1 MKKLFL
7 TAIVLFALAVHAN
20 AAERRIALVIGN
32 ANYQTGAL
40 ATPANDAGLVAQTL
54 QAAGFDVSGARD
66 LDQESLRR
74 AFRDFL
80 DKAGSAGPDTVAYI
94 YLSGYGLQLEG
105 ENYFVPIDAR
115 IPADANV
122 SSEAVRL
129 SDFTRP
135 LSALHL
141 KANVVVLDMARANP
155 FAKQG
160 NPLTGGL
167 ALVDPDPNTLI
178 AFNAAPGTVA
188 PDEAGPYSSYAQA
201 LAEISREG
209 GISLD
214 EVFTRARLRV
224 NQTTNGAQVPWQAS
238 KLQGPIYLFERAP
251 DAPPPAVTAD
261 QTASIRTRPIREF
274 DSRDAY
280 LAALDRDTLQ
290 GYEDFLVAYPNDP
303 MAPRVRAI
311 VAARREAITWR
322 RSRNI
327 DTPPAY
333 WSYLR
338 RYPRGAHAY
347 DARRRLAFLQAA
359 FEPPPSFAVIE
370 YDVPPPPP
378 DEIIYVERPV
388 LVFDDPEFAFAPPP
402 PPPVIFL
409 PPPPVYFIDL
419 PPPPPPVIAFVLP
432 IPEYRPVPLWVR
444 PPPQIAPPPAN
455 IVYNNIHNSVVINNT
470 TNMVTITNP
479 QGQAQTVTPAAAV
492 AAIPPPTPGGPPPA
506 APPPPPPSGTKVG
519 VAAVGAAGAAAA
531 LAPTLPSALAA
542 KAATTPNPQPA
553 PPAKPLAPGGF
564 LRRNAQQTTPGTNA
578 PAGPGAPS
586 GTNQPPATTNPA
598 LNGKQPPTSPQPG
611 LSTPGAPAA
620 KGGPGAIPPNPNS
633 KQIGQPLPGTS
644 GGQPLPSIKGKQPP
658 PSNVPATTAP
668 AGANKGGPNAPPPA
682 PPGAKTGATPPPP
695 PRPAAPTP
703 PPSGA
708 KSITPPPPP
717 AGRTS
722 PPPAAKQFTRPPP
735 PPKPS
740 APPPPPPKP
749 ASPPPPAVHAPTPPA
764 AARPTQPPPLRPTPP
779 PPPAVRAPPPPAAAH
794 PTPPPPP
801 RTTPPPPAV
810 RAPPPPAPPVA
821 RPAPP
826 PPPPP
831 RPAAPPPPPAARPPP
846 PPPAAARPAPP
857 KGCVLPNGQPCPA
870 K

>member
-7 TAIVLFALAVHAN
+7 AAIALLAMAVHAG

-40 ATPANDAGLVAQTL
+40 ATSANDAGLVAQTL

-66 LDQESLRR
+66 LDQESLHR

-80 DKAGSAGPDTVAYI
+80 DKAGAAGPDTVAYI

-105 ENYFVPIDAR
+105 ENYFAPIDAR
-115 IPADANV
+115 IATDANV
-122 SSEAVRL
+122 SSEALRL

-141 KANVVVLDMARANP
+141 KASVVVLDMARANP

-167 ALVDPDPNTLI
+167 ALVDPDPNMLI

-201 LAEISREG
+201 LAAITREG
-209 GISLD
+209 GIPLD
-214 EVFTRARLRV
+214 EVFTRVRLRV
-224 NQTTNGAQVPWQAS
+224 NQTTNGAQVPWQTA
-238 KLQGPIYLFERAP
+238 KLQTPIYLFERAP
-251 DAPPPAVTAD
+251 DAPPPTVTAD
-261 QTASIRTRPIREF
+261 QTASIRARPIREF
-274 DSRDAY
+274 DAGDAY

-290 GYEDFLVAYPNDP
+290 GYQDFLAAYPNDA

-311 VAARREAITWR
+311 IAARREAITWR
-322 RSRNI
+322 RTRNW

-338 RYPRGAHAY
+338 RYPRGAHAD
-347 DARRRLAFLQAA
+347 DARRRLAFLSAA
-359 FEPPPSFAVIE
+359 FEPPPSFAVVD

-402 PPPVIFL
+402 PPPAIFL
-409 PPPPVYFIDL
+409 PPPPVYFVDL
-419 PPPPPPVIAFVLP
+419 PPPPPPVIAFILP
-432 IPEYRPVPLWVR
+432 IPQYRPLPLWIR

-455 IVYNNIHNSVVINNT
+455 IIYNNIHNQVVINNT

-479 QGQAQTVTPAAAV
+479 QGQAQTITPAAAV

-506 APPPPPPSGTKVG
+506 APPPAPPAGARAG
-519 VAAVGAAGAAAA
+519 VTATGLGAAGAAAV

-564 LRRNAQQTTPGTNA
+564 LRRNAQQTTPGATV
-578 PAGPGAPS
+578 PAGPGPQPATL
-586 GTNQPPATTNPA
+586 GTGQPATTTNPA
-598 LNGKQPPTSPQPG
+598 ANGKQLPTGTPPGSSKPG
-611 LSTPGAPAA
+611 TPAA
-620 KGGPGAIPPNPNS
+620 KGGPGTAPPNMNN
-633 KQIGQPLPGTS
+633 KQIGQPLPGAS
-644 GGQPLPSIKGKQPP
+644 GGQPLPTTNGKQPP
-658 PSNVPATTAP
+658 SSNVPPA
-668 AGANKGGPNAPPPA
+668 AGAKSGLTPLPSPTPTSRIGAPPQPPPA
-682 PPGAKTGATPPPP
+682 A
-695 PRPAAPTP
+695 PA
-703 PPSGA
+703 
-708 KSITPPPPP
+708 PPPP
-717 AGRTS
+717 AAKGTTPPPAARTP
-722 PPPAAKQFTRPPP
+722 PPPAAKQL
-735 PPKPS
+735 

-749 ASPPPPAVHAPTPPA
+749 AAPPPPKPAAPSPPAVHAP
-764 AARPTQPPPLRPTPP
+764 PPPPPPRPAP
-779 PPPAVRAPPPPAAAH
+779 PPPAVRAPPPP
-794 PTPPPPP
+794 P
-801 RTTPPPPAV
+801 
-810 RAPPPPAPPVA
+810 PPVA

-826 PPPPP
+826 PPPVA
-831 RPAAPPPPPAARPPP
+831 RPAPPPPAAK

-857 KGCVLPNGQPCPA
+857 KGCTLPNGQPCPA
-870 K
+870 R

>member
-7 TAIVLFALAVHAN
+7 AVIALIAMAVHAE

-115 IPADANV
+115 IGSDANV
-122 SSEAVRL
+122 SSEALRL

-141 KANVVVLDMARANP
+141 KANVVVLDMARADP

-160 NPLTGGL
+160 NPLSGGL
-167 ALVDPDPNTLI
+167 ALVDPDPNSLI

-201 LAEISREG
+201 LAENSREG
-209 GISLD
+209 GIPLD
-214 EVFTRARLRV
+214 EVFTRVRLRV
-224 NQTTNGAQVPWQAS
+224 NQTTNGAQVPWQTS
-238 KLQGPIYLFERAP
+238 KLQTPIYLFERAP
-251 DAPPPAVTAD
+251 DAPPATVTAD
-261 QTASIRTRPIREF
+261 QTASIRSRPIREF
-274 DSRDAY
+274 DAGDAY

-290 GYEDFLVAYPNDP
+290 GYQDFLVAYPNDP
-303 MAPRVRAI
+303 MAARVRAI
-311 VAARREAITWR
+311 IAARREAITWR
-322 RSRNI
+322 RTRGI

-338 RYPRGAHAY
+338 RYPRGAHAD
-347 DARRRLAFLQAA
+347 DARRRLAFLSAA
-359 FEPPPSFAVIE
+359 FEPPPSFAVVD
-370 YDVPPPPP
+370 YDVPPPAP
-378 DEIIYVERPV
+378 DEMVYVERPV

-402 PPPVIFL
+402 PPEVIFL
-409 PPPPVYFIDL
+409 PPPAVYFVDL
-419 PPPPPPVIAFVLP
+419 PPPPLPVIAFVLP

-455 IVYNNIHNSVVINNT
+455 IIYNNVHNQVVINNT

-492 AAIPPPTPGGPPPA
+492 AAVPPATPGGPPRA
-506 APPPPPPSGTKVG
+506 APPPPPPPGTRAG
-519 VAAVGAAGAAAA
+519 VTAAAIGAAGAAAV
-531 LAPTLPSALAA
+531 LAPALPAALAA

-564 LRRNAQQTTPGTNA
+564 LRTQNTQQSTPGGTTKQ
-578 PAGPGAPS
+578 PAVNPALNGK
-586 GTNQPPATTNPA
+586 QPPSAAQPLPTNPA
-598 LNGKQPPTSPQPG
+598 LNGKQPPIGTPPNPVAPTS
-611 LSTPGAPAA
+611 PAA
-620 KGGPGAIPPNPNS
+620 KGRPGAVSPGLNNER
-633 KQIGQPLPGTS
+633 IGQPLPGAS
-644 GGQPLPSIKGKQPP
+644 GGQPLPPANSKQPP
-658 PSNVPATTAP
+658 SSRVPPVPSATGP
-668 AGANKGGPNAPPPA
+668 AGAKGSPSAPPSIPNSKTGAPPPPPPPPA
-682 PPGAKTGATPPPP
+682 PTAPQDAKRATPPPP
-695 PRPAAPTP
+695 PPPVLRTP
-703 PPSGA
+703 
-708 KSITPPPPP
+708 
-717 AGRTS
+717 
-722 PPPAAKQFTRPPP
+722 PPPAAKQSTP
-735 PPKPS
+735 PPKPPALPPRPTP
-740 APPPPPPKP
+740 APPPP
-749 ASPPPPAVHAPTPPA
+749 AIH
-764 AARPTQPPPLRPTPP
+764 
-779 PPPAVRAPPPPAAAH
+779 APPPPAAAR
-794 PTPPPPP
+794 PAPPPPP
-801 RTTPPPPAV
+801 RPTPPPPAV
-810 RAPPPPAPPVA
+810 RAPPPPPPPVA

-826 PPPPP
+826 PPAPPPP
-831 RPAAPPPPPAARPPP
+831 RPAAPPPAAKPP
-846 PPPAAARPAPP
+846 PPPAAAARPPPP
-857 KGCVLPNGQPCPA
+857 KGCMLPNGQPCPA
-870 K
+870 R

>member
-7 TAIVLFALAVHAN
+7 AAIALLAMAVHAG

-115 IPADANV
+115 IASDANV
-122 SSEAVRL
+122 SSEALRL

-178 AFNAAPGTVA
+178 AFNAAPGTIA

-201 LAEISREG
+201 LAEITREG
-209 GISLD
+209 GIPLD
-214 EVFTRARLRV
+214 EVFTRVRLRV
-224 NQTTNGAQVPWQAS
+224 NQTTNGAQVPWQTS
-238 KLQGPIYLFERAP
+238 KLQTPIYLFERAP
-251 DAPPPAVTAD
+251 DAPPPTVTAD
-261 QTASIRTRPIREF
+261 QTASIRARPIREF
-274 DSRDAY
+274 DAGDAY

-290 GYEDFLVAYPNDP
+290 GYGDFLAAYPNDP

-311 VAARREAITWR
+311 IAARREAITWR

-338 RYPRGAHAY
+338 RYPRSAHAD
-347 DARRRLAFLQAA
+347 DARRRLAFLSAA
-359 FEPPPSFAVIE
+359 FEPPPSFAVVD

-409 PPPPVYFIDL
+409 PPPAVYFVDL
-419 PPPPPPVIAFVLP
+419 PPPPPPVIAFILP
-432 IPEYRPVPLWVR
+432 IPQYRPLPLWVR

-455 IVYNNIHNSVVINNT
+455 IIYNNIHNQVVINNT

-479 QGQAQTVTPAAAV
+479 QGQAQTITPAAAV
-492 AAIPPPTPGGPPPA
+492 AAIPPPTPGGPPSA
-506 APPPPPPSGTKVG
+506 APPPAPPTGTKAG
-519 VAAVGAAGAAAA
+519 ATAAALGAAGAAAV

-542 KAATTPNPQPA
+542 KATTTPNPQPA

-564 LRRNAQQTTPGTNA
+564 LRRNAQQTTPGTTA
-578 PAGPGAPS
+578 PAGPGTQPTTP
-586 GTNQPPATTNPA
+586 GT
-598 LNGKQPPTSPQPG
+598 GQPPTTDQSRVEHQAATDRHAAKFIDTGNARSEGRTSRRTAEPEQQADRTTFARRERWTTAADDERQAATSVK
-611 LSTPGAPAA
+611 LSRPRSSGA
-620 KGGPGAIPPNPNS
+620 KGGLTSPQSPAPTSRIGAPP
-633 KQIGQPLPGTS
+633 
-644 GGQPLPSIKGKQPP
+644 QPP
-658 PSNVPATTAP
+658 
-668 AGANKGGPNAPPPA
+668 
-682 PPGAKTGATPPPP
+682 
-695 PRPAAPTP
+695 PAAPTP
-703 PPSGA
+703 PSGA
-708 KSITPPPPP
+708 KGTTPPPPP
-717 AGRTS
+717 PPAMRTP
-722 PPPAAKQFTRPPP
+722 PPPAAKQLAPPPP
-735 PPKPS
+735 PPKP
-740 APPPPPPKP
+740 AAPPPPKP
-749 ASPPPPAVHAPTPPA
+749 ASPPPPVVRAPPPPPA
-764 AARPTQPPPLRPTPP
+764 AARPMPPPPPRPAP
-779 PPPAVRAPPPPAAAH
+779 PPPAVRARPPPP
-794 PTPPPPP
+794 
-801 RTTPPPPAV
+801 
-810 RAPPPPAPPVA
+810 PPVA

-826 PPPPP
+826 PPPVA
-831 RPAAPPPPPAARPPP
+831 RPAPPPPPAAK

-857 KGCVLPNGQPCPA
+857 KGCTLPNGQPCPA
-870 K
+870 R

>member
-1 MKKLFL
+1 MKKLL
-7 TAIVLFALAVHAN
+7 LAAIALFALAAHAN

-80 DKAGSAGPDTVAYI
+80 EKAGSAGPDTVAYI

-115 IPADANV
+115 ITSDANV
-122 SSEAVRL
+122 SSEALRL

-135 LSALHL
+135 LAALHL

-167 ALVDPDPNTLI
+167 TLVDPDPNTLI
-178 AFNAAPGTVA
+178 AFNAAPGTIA

-214 EVFTRARLRV
+214 EVFTRVRLRV

-238 KLQGPIYLFERAP
+238 KLQAPIYLFERAP

-261 QTASIRTRPIREF
+261 QTASIRSRPIRDF

-290 GYEDFLVAYPNDP
+290 GYEDFLAAYPSDP

-311 VAARREAITWR
+311 IAARREAITWR

-338 RYPRGAHAY
+338 RYARGAHAD
-347 DARRRLAFLQAA
+347 DARRRLAFLSAA
-359 FEPPPSFAVIE
+359 FEPPPNFAVID

-378 DEIIYVERPV
+378 DEIVYVERPV
-388 LVFDDPEFAFAPPP
+388 LMFDDPEFAFAPPP

-409 PPPPVYFIDL
+409 PPPPVYFVDL

-455 IVYNNIHNSVVINNT
+455 IIYNNIHNQVVINNT

-506 APPPPPPSGTKVG
+506 APPVPPPSGTKTG
-519 VAAVGAAGAAAA
+519 VAAVGAAGAAAV

-564 LRRNAQQTTPGTNA
+564 LRRNAQQTTPGAQPT
-578 PAGPGAPS
+578 PGTGQS
-586 GTNQPPATTNPA
+586 MTTNPA
-598 LNGKQPPTSPQPG
+598 LNGKQPPAAAPPPAKSGP
-611 LSTPGAPAA
+611 SAATP
-620 KGGPGAIPPNPNS
+620 NLNS
-633 KQIGQPLPGTS
+633 KQIGQPLPGTG
-644 GGQPLPSIKGKQPP
+644 GGQPLPPNTGKQPP
-658 PSNVPATTAP
+658 SSNVPGATGP
-668 AGANKGGPNAPPPA
+668 AGANKGRPNISLPA
-682 PPGAKTGATPPPP
+682 PPGSKTGAPPPPPPPPHAAPSGAKRLAPPPLPPAARMPPPPVAKQSAPPPKTPAPPPPP
-695 PRPAAPTP
+695 PRPAPV
-703 PPSGA
+703 
-708 KSITPPPPP
+708 PPP
-717 AGRTS
+717 AI
-722 PPPAAKQFTRPPP
+722 
-735 PPKPS
+735 
-740 APPPPPPKP
+740 
-749 ASPPPPAVHAPTPPA
+749 HAPTPPA
-764 AARPTQPPPLRPTPP
+764 AARPTPPPPPRPTPP
-779 PPPAVRAPPPPAAAH
+779 PPAIRAPPPP
-794 PTPPPPP
+794 
-801 RTTPPPPAV
+801 
-810 RAPPPPAPPVA
+810 PPVA
-821 RPAPP
+821 RPA
-826 PPPPP
+826 PPPP
-831 RPAAPPPPPAARPPP
+831 RPAAPPPPPVAKPPP
-846 PPPAAARPAPP
+846 PPPVAARPAPP
-857 KGCVLPNGQPCPA
+857 KGCRLPNGQPCPA

>member
-7 TAIVLFALAVHAN
+7 AAIAVFALVVHAN

-115 IPADANV
+115 IASDVNV

-129 SDFTRP
+129 SDFTKP
-135 LSALHL
+135 LAALHL

-167 ALVDPDPNTLI
+167 TLVDPDSNTLI
-178 AFNAAPGTVA
+178 AFNAAPGTIA

-209 GISLD
+209 GITLD
-214 EVFTRARLRV
+214 EVFTRVRLRV

-238 KLQGPIYLFERAP
+238 KLQAPIYLFERAP

-261 QTASIRTRPIREF
+261 QTASIRARPIREF
-274 DSRDAY
+274 DSHDAY

-290 GYEDFLVAYPNDP
+290 GYEDFLAAYPNDP
-303 MAPRVRAI
+303 LAPRVRAI

-338 RYPRGAHAY
+338 RYPRGAHAD
-347 DARRRLAFLQAA
+347 DARRRLAFLSAA
-359 FEPPPSFAVIE
+359 FEPPPTFAVVD

-409 PPPPVYFIDL
+409 PPPPVYFVDL

-455 IVYNNIHNSVVINNT
+455 IIYNNIHNQVVINNT

-506 APPPPPPSGTKVG
+506 APPAPPPSGAKAG
-519 VAAVGAAGAAAA
+519 VAVTAAGAASAA
-531 LAPTLPSALAA
+531 AVLAPTLPSALAA
-542 KAATTPNPQPA
+542 RAATTPNPQPA

-564 LRRNAQQTTPGTNA
+564 LRRNAQQATPGSNT
-578 PAGPGAPS
+578 PAGSSTQPLTPNAGQA
-586 GTNQPPATTNPA
+586 GTTTNPA
-598 LNGKQPPTSPQPG
+598 LNAKQPPAGAPPAPP
-611 LSTPGAPAA
+611 TPAGSPAA
-620 KGGPGAIPPNPNS
+620 KSGPGSTTPNLNS

-644 GGQPLPSIKGKQPP
+644 GGQPLPPTNGKQL
-658 PSNVPATTAP
+658 PSSTVPGAKGP
-668 AGANKGGPNAPPPA
+668 AGASKSGPSAPLPT
-682 PPGAKTGATPPPP
+682 PPGAKTGAPPPP
-695 PRPAAPTP
+695 PAAPTP
-703 PPSGA
+703 PSGTNR
-708 KSITPPPPP
+708 ITPPPPP
-717 AGRTS
+717 
-722 PPPAAKQFTRPPP
+722 PPAARTPPP
-735 PPKPS
+735 PSAKQA
-740 APPPPPPKP
+740 APPPPLRPSMPPPPLPKP
-749 ASPPPPAVHAPTPPA
+749 AAPPPPAVHAPAPPPPA
-764 AARPTQPPPLRPTPP
+764 AARPAPPPPPRPAPP
-779 PPPAVRAPPPPAAAH
+779 PPPAVRAPPPP
-794 PTPPPPP
+794 P
-801 RTTPPPPAV
+801 
-810 RAPPPPAPPVA
+810 PPVA

-826 PPPPP
+826 PPAPPP
-831 RPAAPPPPPAARPPP
+831 RPAAPPPPPVARPPP
-846 PPPAAARPAPP
+846 PPPAAARPSPP
-857 KGCVLPNGQPCPA
+857 NGCTLPNGQPCPA

>member
-1 MKKLFL
+1 VEIFVSMKKLFFAAVAL
-7 TAIVLFALAVHAN
+7 LALASHAT

-105 ENYFVPIDAR
+105 ENYFVPIDAQ
-115 IPADANV
+115 IASDANV
-122 SSEAVRL
+122 SSEALRL
-129 SDFTRP
+129 SDFTKP
-135 LSALHL
+135 LAALHL
-141 KANVVVLDMARANP
+141 KANVVVLDIARANP
-155 FAKQG
+155 FARQG

-167 ALVDPDPNTLI
+167 ALVEPDPSTLI
-178 AFNAAPGTVA
+178 AFNAAPGTIA

-201 LAEISREG
+201 LAETSREG
-209 GISLD
+209 AVSLD
-214 EVFTRARLRV
+214 EVFTRVRLRV

-238 KLQGPIYLFERAP
+238 KLQAPIYLFESAP
-251 DAPPPAVTAD
+251 DAPPSAVTAD
-261 QTASIRTRPIREF
+261 QTASIRARPIRDF

-290 GYEDFLVAYPNDP
+290 GYQDFLAAYPGDP

-311 VAARREAITWR
+311 IAARREAITWR

-338 RYPRGAHAY
+338 RYPRGAHAD
-347 DARRRLAFLQAA
+347 DARRRLAFLSAT
-359 FEPPPSFAVIE
+359 FDPPPSFAVVD

-409 PPPPVYFIDL
+409 PPPPIYFVDL
-419 PPPPPPVIAFVLP
+419 PPPPPPIIAFVLP

-455 IVYNNIHNSVVINNT
+455 IIYNNIHNQVVINNT

-492 AAIPPPTPGGPPPA
+492 AAIPPTTPGGPPPA
-506 APPPPPPSGTKVG
+506 VAPAPPPSATRPG
-519 VAAVGAAGAAAA
+519 VAAIGAASAAAV

-542 KAATTPNPQPA
+542 RAATTPNPQPA

-564 LRRNAQQTTPGTNA
+564 LRRAQQTTPGTTT
-578 PAGPGAPS
+578 PAGPG
-586 GTNQPPATTNPA
+586 T
-598 LNGKQPPTSPQPG
+598 QPG
-611 LSTPGAPAA
+611 VSTSVAPGA
-620 KGGPGAIPPNPNS
+620 KGGPGGAAPNLNS
-633 KQIGQPLPGTS
+633 KQIGQPLPGAS
-644 GGQPLPSIKGKQPP
+644 GGQPLPGTKGGQPLPPGNGKQLPS
-658 PSNVPATTAP
+658 SNVPAAAGP
-668 AGANKGGPNAPPPA
+668 AGANKGGPNPPSLTPPNARTGAKSTTPPPPPAARTPPPPAAKQVVPPPPRPSAPPHPGLAPPP
-682 PPGAKTGATPPPP
+682 PPAIHTPPPPPAAARPTPPPP
-695 PRPAAPTP
+695 PRPASP
-703 PPSGA
+703 PPPTLR
-708 KSITPPPPP
+708 TPPPPP
-717 AGRTS
+717 
-722 PPPAAKQFTRPPP
+722 
-735 PPKPS
+735 
-740 APPPPPPKP
+740 
-749 ASPPPPAVHAPTPPA
+749 
-764 AARPTQPPPLRPTPP
+764 
-779 PPPAVRAPPPPAAAH
+779 
-794 PTPPPPP
+794 
-801 RTTPPPPAV
+801 
-810 RAPPPPAPPVA
+810 PVV

-826 PPPPP
+826 PPPAAAPP
-831 RPAAPPPPPAARPPP
+831 RPATPPPPPAARPP

-857 KGCVLPNGQPCPA
+857 KGCTLPNGQPCPA
-870 K
+870 R

>member
-1 MKKLFL
+1 MQKLFL
-7 TAIVLFALAVHAN
+7 AAVAFFALAVHAN

-115 IPADANV
+115 IASDANV
-122 SSEAVRL
+122 SSEALRL

-141 KANVVVLDMARANP
+141 KATAVVLDMARANP

-167 ALVDPDPNTLI
+167 TLVDPDPNTLI

-209 GISLD
+209 GIPLD
-214 EVFTRARLRV
+214 EVFTRVRLRV

-238 KLQGPIYLFERAP
+238 KLQAPIYLFERAP

-261 QTASIRTRPIREF
+261 QTASIRTRPIRDF

-290 GYEDFLVAYPNDP
+290 GYGDFLAAYPNDP

-322 RSRNI
+322 HSRNI

-338 RYPRGAHAY
+338 RYPRGAHA
-347 DARRRLAFLQAA
+347 DDCRRRLAFLSAA
-359 FEPPPSFAVIE
+359 FEPPSSFAVID
-370 YDVPPPPP
+370 YDVAPPPP
-378 DEIIYVERPV
+378 DEIIYVERPI
-388 LVFDDPEFAFAPPP
+388 LVFDDPEFGFAPPP

-409 PPPPVYFIDL
+409 PPPPVYFVDL

-444 PPPQIAPPPAN
+444 PPAQIAPPPAN
-455 IVYNNIHNSVVINNT
+455 IIYNNIHNQVVINNT

-492 AAIPPPTPGGPPPA
+492 AAIAQPTPGGPPPA
-506 APPPPPPSGTKVG
+506 APPPPPPAGTKAG
-519 VAAVGAAGAAAA
+519 AAAIGAAGAAAV

-564 LRRNAQQTTPGTNA
+564 LRKSVQQATPSTTA
-578 PAGPGAPS
+578 PAGPGGQPTAPS
-586 GTNQPPATTNPA
+586 TGQPSTTTNPA
-598 LNGKQPPTSPQPG
+598 LTGKQPPTGTPPSSSPPA
-611 LSTPGAPAA
+611 APAA
-620 KGGPGAIPPNPNS
+620 KGGPAAAPPSPNS
-633 KQIGQPLPGTS
+633 KQIGQPLPGAS
-644 GGQPLPSIKGKQPP
+644 GGQPLPSTKGKQPP
-658 PSNVPATTAP
+658 VSNIPSATGP
-668 AGANKGGPNAPPPA
+668 AGANKGGSNAPSPTPPGAKAGTTPTPPPPA
-682 PPGAKTGATPPPP
+682 P
-695 PRPAAPTP
+695 APTP
-703 PPSGA
+703 PPGA
-708 KSITPPPPP
+708 KSATPP
-717 AGRTS
+717 S
-722 PPPAAKQFTRPPP
+722 PPPTPARTPPAAATQSAHPPLPKQ
-735 PPKPS
+735 S
-740 APPPPPPKP
+740 APPSAGKLAP
-749 ASPPPPAVHAPTPPA
+749 PPPPAVHAPASPPPA
-764 AARPTQPPPLRPTPP
+764 AARPT
-779 PPPAVRAPPPPAAAH
+779 
-794 PTPPPPP
+794 PPPPP
-801 RTTPPPPAV
+801 RPTPPPPAV
-810 RAPPPPAPPVA
+810 RAPPPAPPPVA

-826 PPPPP
+826 PPPPVARPAPPPPP
-831 RPAAPPPPPAARPPP
+831 RPAAPPPPPAARPPA

-857 KGCVLPNGQPCPA
+857 KGCTLPNGQPCPA